1 MNSISDNRRRVLC
14 AALAIPAWGWGLVQA
29 AGEAGALQLVAPFDA
44 ATWAQ
49 LRQSGPRPAAYV
61 FTATYCSTCP
71 AVFEQLHAHI
81 AAAGA
86 RVPLVAVVM
95 DAQGERV
102 LTHARHYQG
111 VTQLYAFSGF
121 APEIR
126 RAVDPKWRNITPY
139 VVLLDRQG
147 GEQRCLGAPAP
158 AMLAAW
164 LR

>member
-102 LTHARHYQG
+102 LTHARH
-111 VTQLYAFSGF
+111 
-121 APEIR
+121 
-126 RAVDPKWRNITPY
+126 
-139 VVLLDRQG
+139 
-147 GEQRCLGAPAP
+147 
-158 AMLAAW
+158 
-164 LR
+164 